1 MSIRNICNNSYDNHS
16 LHSKTVTLPC
26 GHNACKQCINENYLT
41 FTCKCGNEFLTEEI
55 LDKKN
60 KRITLSTLN
69 IILIEFEAKLQEF
82 KS

>member
-1 MSIRNICNNSYDNHS
+1 
-16 LHSKTVTLPC
+16 LPC
-26 GHNACKQCINENYLT
+26 GHNACKHCMDEKNLT

-55 LDKKN
+55 LDKEN

-69 IILIEFEAKLQEF
+69 FILTEFEAKLQEF

>member
-1 MSIRNICNNSYDNHS
+1 MDEKN
-16 LHSKTVTLPC
+16 
-26 GHNACKQCINENYLT
+26 LT

-55 LDKKN
+55 LDKEN

-69 IILIEFEAKLQEF
+69 FILTEFEAKLQEF